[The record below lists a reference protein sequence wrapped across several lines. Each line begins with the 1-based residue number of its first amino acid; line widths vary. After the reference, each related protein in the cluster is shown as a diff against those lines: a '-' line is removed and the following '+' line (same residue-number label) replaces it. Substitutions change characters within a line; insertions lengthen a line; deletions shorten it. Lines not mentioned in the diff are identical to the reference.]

1 MKPFFKTLRKSFI
14 EGLIFIIPV
23 GIMLWIIYHV
33 FKLFYGMFHF
43 SIYFIPLEIR
53 KLPYVKIGVVVLAFL
68 IVLLLIVIIGALVN
82 SFFGKLIKSLF
93 DRLFS
98 IVPIFKTFYDSLK
111 QISSMIFKEKKAEFS
126 SVVLVEFPKTGSY
139 SIGFITSKLNKKII
153 SEDGKEFYSVFVPTS
168 PNPTT
173 GFTLILEKEKIK
185 KINISV
191 EEALKF
197 VVFVGSLQE
206 NGENKI

>member
-1 MKPFFKTLRKSFI
+1 MKTFMKNLRKSFI
-14 EGLIFIIPV
+14 EGLIFIIPIS
-23 GIMLWIIYHV
+23 IMLWIIYYV

-43 SIYFIPLEIR
+43 AIYFIPLEIR
-53 KLPYVKIGVVVLAFL
+53 QLPYIKITVTIIAFL
-68 IVLLLIVIIGALVN
+68 IVLLLIIIIGFLVN
-82 SFFGKLIKSLF
+82 SFFGRLIRSLF
-93 DRLFS
+93 DKIFS

-111 QISSMIFKEKKAEFS
+111 QLSSMIFKEKKAEFS
-126 SVVLVEFPKTGSY
+126 SVVLIEFPKPGSY
-139 SIGFITSKLNKKII
+139 SVGFITSKVDKKII
-153 SEDGKEFYSVFVPTS
+153 SEDGKEYISVFIPTS

-173 GFTLILEKEKIK
+173 GFTIITEKDKVK

-206 NGENKI
+206 NGEK

>member
-1 MKPFFKTLRKSFI
+1 MKSFFKNLRKSFI

-23 GIMLWIIYHV
+23 GIMLWIIYYI

-43 SIYFIPLEIR
+43 SIYFIPLQIR
-53 KLPYVKIGVVVLAFL
+53 QLPYIKIAVTIAAFL
-68 IVLLLIVIIGALVN
+68 IVLLLIIIIGVLVN
-82 SFFGKLIKSLF
+82 SFFGKLMRSIF
-93 DRLFS
+93 DKVFS

-139 SIGFITSKLNKKII
+139 SIGFITSKIDKKII

-168 PNPTT
+168 PNPTS
-173 GFTLILEKEKIK
+173 GFTIVIEKEKIK
-185 KINISV
+185 KTNLSV

-206 NGENKI
+206 NGKNN